1 MSPGISVFPR
11 GDYWKDKMNLD
22 VCALGSFTIHTHTD
36 VLLFSNET
44 QQKDATRRQAG
55 GLNVIIT
62 IQSITVFLTSDI

>member
-1 MSPGISVFPR
+1 
-11 GDYWKDKMNLD
+11 MNLD

-36 VLLFSNET
+36 VLHFSNET

-55 GLNVIIT
+55 GLNVVIT